1 MLKGF
6 YKGRIHFKRA
16 FVENDKEAHENGLE
30 SEWSTSTEEFFRLGE
45 MLSVRCYTYISYAGA
60 AHPNHYITTLDF
72 FGKGAGSLEIQQLLG
87 YLFENAR
94 RVIEYCEKVILAEF
108 EGEID
113 EESFFEGYK
122 ETEDELWKLLGQFG
136 FDGRGL
142 TFNFSPFDVLPYVFG
157 LHEVHVPWRFLEGMI
172 SDGYRD
178 IFENLTSR
186 R

>member
-1 MLKGF
+1 VLKGF

-60 AHPNHYITTLDF
+60 AHQNQYITTLDF

-113 EESFFEGYK
+113 EESFSRATKKPRTSSGSCWGNLALTGEG
-122 ETEDELWKLLGQFG
+122 
-136 FDGRGL
+136 
-142 TFNFSPFDVLPYVFG
+142 
-157 LHEVHVPWRFLEGMI
+157 
-172 SDGYRD
+172 
-178 IFENLTSR
+178 
-186 R
+186 